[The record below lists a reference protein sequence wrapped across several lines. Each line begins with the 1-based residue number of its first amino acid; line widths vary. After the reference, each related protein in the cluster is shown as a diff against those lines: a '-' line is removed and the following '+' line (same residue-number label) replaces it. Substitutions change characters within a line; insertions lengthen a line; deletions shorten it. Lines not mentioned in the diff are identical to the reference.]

1 MLPQIKH
8 FPVNW
13 IDGMKISKF
22 HFQQQEN
29 ATNDQIRDLAGIL
42 MTSYNYGLLP
52 QHNSTKQPLDIQ
64 FTSDHSGFVKVKVLA
79 CRAIT
84 PGGVR
89 IEITDKTYPVEASIQ
104 LKEMQ
109 VTAYELILV
118 ADPFTRSP
126 LGQPN
131 PEESPIRQP
140 FATTNYRLEILPYPQ
155 TYHPEYSAY
164 QLSIG
169 RLRVDGEVVKLSE
182 HYIPACVQVSSF
194 PRLLAIH
201 NRLLQQLGN
210 AEIAATEVIQ
220 KMLSK
225 SKPTNVDKAI
235 LAIAQQTMFYL
246 SNGTDTFRMI
256 YSQQPPLLMVEY
268 FVRWA
273 RVISLT
279 LNTFLRK
286 DREDL
291 LNYLHAWFE
300 LAPREVENLLRSL
313 LTLEYFHNESQD
325 ALAKVEIFAEKVVQL
340 LQKLGEMQHSPDFAE
355 KPKVFGWLV
364 VNTEGKP
371 KQVFALKEKNISIG
385 REEVGQVTCDIP
397 LPGDLEI
404 SRKHARVNVIDN
416 SNNLE
421 FSITDL
427 NSANGIYIHDTQ
439 TRLKPNQT
447 FSLVNGDT
455 FQIGKTNLV
464 LFKYGENQNEADV
477 LKSISN
483 LQMYQVKELVHQL
496 I

>member
-13 IDGMKISKF
+13 VDGMKISKS
-22 HFQQQEN
+22 HFIQQEN
-29 ATNDQIRDLAGIL
+29 AKNDQIRDLAGLLI
-42 MTSYNYGLLP
+42 TSYNYGLLP

-64 FTSDHSGFVKVKVLA
+64 FSSDHAGVVKVKVA
-79 CRAIT
+79 SCRAIT

-89 IEITDKTYPVEASIQ
+89 IEITDQTYPVEASLQI
-104 LKEMQ
+104 KEMQ

-118 ADPFTRSP
+118 ADPFNRTP
-126 LGQPN
+126 IGQPN

-140 FATTNYRLEILPYPQ
+140 FTTTTYRLEILPYPQ
-155 TYHPEYSAY
+155 NYHPEFSAF

-169 RLRVDGEVVKLSE
+169 RLRVDGDVVKLSE
-182 HYIPACVQVSSF
+182 HYIPPCVQVSSF

-201 NRLLQQLGN
+201 NRLQHQLGN

-225 SKPTNVDKAI
+225 TSANNVDNAI
-235 LAIAQQTMFYL
+235 LTIAQQTMTFL
-246 SNGTDTFRMI
+246 ANGIDTFRMI
-256 YSQQPPLLMVEY
+256 YNQQPPLLMVEY

-279 LNTFLRK
+279 LNTLLRK

-313 LTLEYFHNESQD
+313 LTLEYSHNESQD

-340 LQKLGEMQHSPDFAE
+340 LQKLGEMQHSRDFAE

-371 KQVFALKEKNISIG
+371 KQVFTLKEKSIIIG
-385 REEVGQVTCDIP
+385 REEVGQITCDIP

-404 SRKHARVNVIDN
+404 SRRHAKVNVLDN
-416 SNNLE
+416 NNNLE

-464 LFKYGENQNEADV
+464 LCKYGENQNEADV
-477 LKSISN
+477 LNSISN
-483 LQMYQVKELVHQL
+483 LQMYPVKELVHQL